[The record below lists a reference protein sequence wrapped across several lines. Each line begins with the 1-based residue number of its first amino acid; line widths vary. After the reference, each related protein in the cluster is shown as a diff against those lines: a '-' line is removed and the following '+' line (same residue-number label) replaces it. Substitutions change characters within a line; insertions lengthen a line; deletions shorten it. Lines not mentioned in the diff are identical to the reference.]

1 MKISVKTSI
10 CALFT
15 LGFGWTLASGAAL
28 AQSTDA
34 IAWRPDGLRISNA
47 PSPLPQFIQQDLGRS
62 PRGWRMNR
70 DEDDEQDQDHDHDA
84 SPGGGPAAR
93 GPRAQG
99 QGGPGRMRTDMMRP
113 NMMGPGMMALGGA
126 RFHMRRGD
134 SEIDVRCPADVR
146 MSDCVE
152 AIGKMLDR
160 LGAMGAGAPR

>member
-1 MKISVKTSI
+1 
-10 CALFT
+10 
-15 LGFGWTLASGAAL
+15 
-28 AQSTDA
+28 
-34 IAWRPDGLRISNA
+34 
-47 PSPLPQFIQQDLGRS
+47 
-62 PRGWRMNR
+62 MNR
-70 DEDDEQDQDHDHDA
+70 DEDDEQDHHGHDTTG
-84 SPGGGPAAR
+84 S
-93 GPRAQG
+93 
-99 QGGPGRMRTDMMRP
+99 GGPGRMRTDMMRP